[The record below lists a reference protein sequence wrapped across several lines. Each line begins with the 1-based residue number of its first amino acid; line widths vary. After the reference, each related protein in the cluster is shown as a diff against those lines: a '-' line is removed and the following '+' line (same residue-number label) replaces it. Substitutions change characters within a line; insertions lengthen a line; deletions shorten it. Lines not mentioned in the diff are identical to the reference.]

1 MQFLSRPD
9 PKSSAITL
17 KTWFNAEAA
26 FFELAVPIK
35 LKGVGVV
42 ADAILRV
49 CASSIV
55 SLQTVKSPTVPPA
68 IGEAFKSTTLSLGF
82 TLSRPPAVIV
92 HAAATEP
99 LSPSKRS
106 SGVVLDAIRYLSKTT
121 AFSIHIDARDAP
133 PNMQQVTDAASQ
145 GLFRT
150 CSTRYHIASMYGG
163 VGGKLADSSDSAD
176 TAPPPSYQETT
187 SSPPPPPPPI
197 QEPASKKRPRQY
209 TNTDTERD
217 DISLLWGEL
226 RAIKEAQSRVDVK
239 QVQSRVESLET
250 ENLKLK
256 QQNKELAQSLVN
268 LQERYDALEDRFAA
282 LDSKNDELADTYD
295 LAFSDLGEN
304 MDRLEGVVDFVHE
317 GGVRD
322 ESLKVIKDAVVQ
334 EIMTRLANGRST
346 VKNTFKT
353 LAQGV
358 SVAIALRYQDL
369 MREGKQGIHWPV
381 TSLNLVPRIE
391 YLRPQGPSKLYVTG
405 TCARREQCLTGVDI
419 CWSQNDRFGNTHN
432 GISPEVIKTMEA
444 KEYA

>member
-1 MQFLSRPD
+1 MPFSTPLPIDVSLDVQHTTKAVVAWATEDGTMQFLTKPD

-17 KTWFNAEAA
+17 KTWFIAEAA

-42 ADAILRV
+42 ADAIVRV

-68 IGEAFKSTTLSLGF
+68 IGEAFNSTVLSLDF

-92 HAAATEP
+92 HADATEP

-106 SGVVLDAIRYLSKTT
+106 SGVVLDAIRDLSKTT
-121 AFSIHIDARDAP
+121 AFSIHIDARGAP
-133 PNMQQVTDAASQ
+133 PNMQDISAAASQ
-145 GLFRT
+145 GLFRA

-163 VGGKLADSSDSAD
+163 IGGKLTDWSDSAD

-197 QEPASKKRPRQY
+197 QPASKKRPRQD

-239 QVQSRVESLET
+239 QVQSRVEALET
-250 ENLKLK
+250 ENQKLK

-268 LQERYDALEDRFAA
+268 LQERYDALEDRLAA
-282 LDSKNDELADTYD
+282 LDSKNDDFADAYDGSLAELRDD
-295 LAFSDLGEN
+295 
-304 MDRLEGVVDFVHE
+304 MDRIGGVVDFVHE
-317 GGVRD
+317 GEVD
-322 ESLKVIKDAVVQ
+322 EESLRVIKEAVVH
-334 EIMTRLANGRST
+334 EIMTRLANG
-346 VKNTFKT
+346 
-353 LAQGV
+353 
-358 SVAIALRYQDL
+358 
-369 MREGKQGIHWPV
+369 
-381 TSLNLVPRIE
+381 
-391 YLRPQGPSKLYVTG
+391 
-405 TCARREQCLTGVDI
+405 
-419 CWSQNDRFGNTHN
+419 
-432 GISPEVIKTMEA
+432 
-444 KEYA
+444 

>member
-1 MQFLSRPD
+1 MQFLTKPD

-17 KTWFNAEAA
+17 KTLFNAEAA
-26 FFELAVPIK
+26 FVELAVPIK

-68 IGEAFKSTTLSLGF
+68 IGEAFKSTTLSLEF

-92 HAAATEP
+92 HAAAIVP

-106 SGVVLDAIRYLSKTT
+106 SGVVLDAIRDLSKTT

-133 PNMQQVTDAASQ
+133 PNMQEITDLASQ
-145 GLFRT
+145 GLFRSS
-150 CSTRYHIASMYGG
+150 STRYHIASMYGG
-163 VGGKLADSSDSAD
+163 VGGKLVDSSDSAD

-197 QEPASKKRPRQY
+197 QQPASKKRPRQD
-209 TNTDTERD
+209 TDADTER

-239 QVQSRVESLET
+239 QVQGRVEALET
-250 ENLKLK
+250 ENQKLK

-282 LDSKNDELADTYD
+282 LDSKNDELADSYD
-295 LAFSDLGEN
+295 CAFSDVREN

-322 ESLKVIKDAVVQ
+322 ESLKVIKEAVVQ
-334 EIMTRLANGRST
+334 EIMTRLANG
-346 VKNTFKT
+346 
-353 LAQGV
+353 
-358 SVAIALRYQDL
+358 
-369 MREGKQGIHWPV
+369 
-381 TSLNLVPRIE
+381 
-391 YLRPQGPSKLYVTG
+391 
-405 TCARREQCLTGVDI
+405 
-419 CWSQNDRFGNTHN
+419 
-432 GISPEVIKTMEA
+432 
-444 KEYA
+444 

>member
-1 MQFLSRPD
+1 MQFLTRPD

-68 IGEAFKSTTLSLGF
+68 IGEAFKSTTLSLDF
-82 TLSRPPAVIV
+82 MLSRPPAVIV

-106 SGVVLDAIRYLSKTT
+106 SGVVLDAIRHLSKTT

-133 PNMQQVTDAASQ
+133 PNMQQVIDTASQ
-145 GLFRT
+145 GLFRS

-163 VGGKLADSSDSAD
+163 VGGKLTDSSDSAD

-187 SSPPPPPPPI
+187 CSPPPPPPPPPPI
-197 QEPASKKRPRQY
+197 QQPASKKRPRQD
-209 TNTDTERD
+209 TNADTERD

-226 RAIKEAQSRVDVK
+226 RAIKKAQSQVDVK
-239 QVQSRVESLET
+239 QVQGRVEALEA
-250 ENLKLK
+250 ENQKLK
-256 QQNKELAQSLVN
+256 EQNKELAQSLVN

-282 LDSKNDELADTYD
+282 LDYKNDELAETYD

-304 MDRLEGVVDFVHE
+304 MERLEGVVDFVHE

-334 EIMTRLANGRST
+334 EIMTRLANG
-346 VKNTFKT
+346 
-353 LAQGV
+353 
-358 SVAIALRYQDL
+358 
-369 MREGKQGIHWPV
+369 
-381 TSLNLVPRIE
+381 
-391 YLRPQGPSKLYVTG
+391 
-405 TCARREQCLTGVDI
+405 
-419 CWSQNDRFGNTHN
+419 
-432 GISPEVIKTMEA
+432 
-444 KEYA
+444 